1 MQNFSENRGIVH
13 IGCGAFH
20 RAHQL
25 NYTHLTNLQ
34 SDEQWRYHEVDLRFG
49 LPLMQA
55 LKAQN
60 WRYHLLEK
68 GMNEQPIK
76 EISVIADGFHSDI
89 DGADAI
95 IERMSQEDIKI
106 VSLTITEK
114 GYYVDPAS
122 GKLDLSHPVIKNDLT
137 NEAEP
142 QSAIGYIVRALQR
155 RKARGLNGFTV
166 MSCDNLMENGH
177 IIQQAVLCFSEQISS
192 ELTEWI
198 KENVTFPCT
207 MVDRIVPAVTD
218 ATLAEVK
225 DRLGFEDPCA
235 VASEDF
241 RQWVIEEK
249 FVAGRP
255 AWEKAGAQFV
265 SDVRPF
271 EEMKLRMLNGSHSF
285 LAYLGYLAG
294 FEHISDCMQNADFVK
309 AARLL
314 METEQAPTLR
324 TENIDLQDYANTL
337 IERFKNPNILHR
349 TWQIAMDGS
358 QKLPPRLLASIR
370 FHLDH
375 NNDFSLLALA
385 VAGWMRYV
393 SGVDEKGEAI
403 EVKDP
408 MSEQFA
414 DIYAQH
420 GLNLSA
426 VDALLALNQIFP
438 EDLVAEEHFVK
449 AVKDAYQSL
458 LDHGSQATVARYVA
472 NRKE

>member
-1 MQNFSENRGIVH
+1 
-13 IGCGAFH
+13 
-20 RAHQL
+20 
-25 NYTHLTNLQ
+25 
-34 SDEQWRYHEVDLRFG
+34 
-49 LPLMQA
+49 
-55 LKAQN
+55 
-60 WRYHLLEK
+60 
-68 GMNEQPIK
+68 
-76 EISVIADGFHSDI
+76 
-89 DGADAI
+89 
-95 IERMSQEDIKI
+95 
-106 VSLTITEK
+106 
-114 GYYVDPAS
+114 
-122 GKLDLSHPVIKNDLT
+122 
-137 NEAEP
+137 
-142 QSAIGYIVRALQR
+142 
-155 RKARGLNGFTV
+155 
-166 MSCDNLMENGH
+166 MENGH